1 VHLGDSITAGQWID
15 PARRWTSH
23 VENELARVS
32 HATIVSHNRGLSGEQ
47 TRMALERFP
56 DAVQAARP
64 DILTIQYGMNDC
76 NCWVT
81 DAGVPR
87 VSEAAFAANLAEM
100 VGRARRHGTAH
111 VILATNNPTLRPGVM
126 ISGERYE
133 DANARYSEIVRE
145 VAAETDA
152 TLCDIREA
160 FERSHLGLASLV
172 LPEPDLLHLS
182 EAGHRLYFETMWPL
196 LESAVLEIVGTATR
210 SPV

>member
-1 VHLGDSITAGQWID
+1 
-15 PARRWTSH
+15 
-23 VENELARVS
+23 VS
-32 HATIVSHNRGLSGEQ
+32 HDKIVSHNRGISGEQ

-56 DAVQAARP
+56 EAVQSIRP

-81 DAGVPR
+81 DAGVAR

-100 VGRARRHGTAH
+100 VARARLHGAAH
-111 VILATNNPTLRPGVM
+111 VILATNSPTLRPGVM
-126 ISGERYE
+126 TSGERYE
-133 DANARYSEIVRE
+133 DANARYSEIIRE

-160 FERSHLGLASLV
+160 FERSDLGLDSLL

-182 EAGHRLYFETMWPL
+182 EEGHRLYFETIWPL
-196 LESAVLEIVGTATR
+196 LENAALEVVGAATR
-210 SPV
+210 SS